1 MFKDKKEELKR
12 LADAL
17 MEDDAPIQELPPME
31 QPEEDPSEAD
41 ILPEEPYTFGRE
53 TPATYYNYA
62 NNYGRV
68 PVRNTDHTDTDL
80 DAYSDAVF
88 QDPETKSL
96 RGLSIL
102 AACLLLA
109 IAAVFAY
116 CVLRY
121 KGVLL

>member
-12 LADAL
+12 LAEAL
-17 MEDDAPIQELPPME
+17 MEADAPTQVIPPLE
-31 QPEEDPSEAD
+31 QPEEAPAEEE
-41 ILPEEPYTFGRE
+41 ILPEEPYTFGKE

-80 DAYSDAVF
+80 EEFSDAVYE
-88 QDPETKSL
+88 DPEPKGI

-109 IAAVFAY
+109 IAGVLAY
-116 CVLRY
+116 YILRF